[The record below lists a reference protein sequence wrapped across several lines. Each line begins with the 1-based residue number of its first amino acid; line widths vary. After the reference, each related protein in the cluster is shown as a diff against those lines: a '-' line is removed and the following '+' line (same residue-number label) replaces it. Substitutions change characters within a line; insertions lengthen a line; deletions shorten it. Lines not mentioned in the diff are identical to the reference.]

1 MTQKIA
7 SRVAN
12 LAESATLAMAQKSR
26 ELKEQGLDII
36 SLGVGEPDFDT
47 PEFIKNAA
55 KKAIDDNYSHYS
67 PVPGYPII
75 REAIIKK
82 LKKDNNLS
90 YEQGQICVS
99 NGAKH
104 SLANALQTLVDK
116 DDEVII
122 PAPYWVT
129 YVELVTL
136 SEGKSVVIE
145 AGVETDFKITAQQL
159 EQAITPKT
167 KVFLFNSP
175 SNPTGSVYTKKELE
189 ALVAVLE
196 KHPNIIVISDEI
208 YEYITYGVKHTSIA
222 EISNMKDRTVVINGV
237 SKAYAMT
244 GYRIG
249 YTAAPTWISKAMIKL
264 QGQYTSGPNSVA
276 QICSAEAINS
286 DNSEVAKMVSKF
298 KERRD
303 LVIDKLSEIPNLK
316 TSVPEG
322 AFYVFPDVSAYYGKS
337 DGTTTIND
345 ADDLSM
351 YLLSNAQIGVV
362 SGSAF
367 GAPKCLRISYAAS
380 EENLI
385 KAMTRMKEAMAK
397 LK

>member
-1 MTQKIA
+1 MAQKIA
-7 SRVAN
+7 SRVTN

-47 PEFIKNAA
+47 PDFIKKAA

-67 PVPGYPII
+67 PVPGYPVL
-75 REAIIKK
+75 REAIVNK
-82 LKKDNNLS
+82 LKRDNNLS
-90 YEQGQICVS
+90 YEQVQICVS

-145 AGVETDFKITAQQL
+145 AGVENDFKITAQQL
-159 EQAITPKT
+159 EQAITPRT

-175 SNPTGSVYTKKELE
+175 SNPTGSVYTKEELE
-189 ALVAVLE
+189 ALVAVLN
-196 KHPNIIVISDEI
+196 KYPDIVVISDEI

-222 EISNMKDRTVVINGV
+222 EIGSMIDRTVVINGV

-249 YTAAPTWISKAMIKL
+249 YTAAPTAISKAMIKL

-286 DNSEVAKMVSKF
+286 DNSEVVKMVSEF
-298 KERRD
+298 KERRN
-303 LVIDKLSEIPNLK
+303 LVLEKLSAIPNLK

-322 AFYVFPDVSAYYGKS
+322 AFYVFPDVSAYFGKS
-337 DGTTTIND
+337 DGTTIIKD

-380 EENLI
+380 EAQLI
-385 KAMTRMKEAMAK
+385 KAMERMSEAMAK